1 MRVHTKSSVYLK
13 YLPDVLLFSAC
24 GFLSWLNPRLQLHL
38 FYCMLSINMDLSY
51 GVNVFVPVFRFLLFV
66 FLAAEKCCRQK
77 VAVVITSVTFKSRRS
92 NTARNK
98 NKVAFIVSFIKR
110 K

>member
-1 MRVHTKSSVYLK
+1 MRV
-13 YLPDVLLFSAC
+13 P
-24 GFLSWLNPRLQLHL
+24 
-38 FYCMLSINMDLSY
+38 
-51 GVNVFVPVFRFLLFV
+51 FVVESTVAASPFLLYVKYKHGSNVWSERICAYVPF

-77 VAVVITSVTFKSRRS
+77 VAVVITFVTSKSRRS

-98 NKVAFIVSFIKR
+98 NKVAFIVSFLKR